1 MHDNVLKG
9 DTLLG
14 EVTIRLHDVAKHHG
28 SLDREYPLASK
39 YEEMSISCRL
49 QWSASM

>member
-1 MHDNVLKG
+1 MHDNILKG

-14 EVTIRLHDVAKHHG
+14 EVAIRLHEVAKHHG
-28 SLDREYPLASK
+28 SMDREHPLTSK

-49 QWSASM
+49 QWSAAI